1 MDTYSR
7 ECGEPNLA
15 YFSRKQK
22 FSTADISHIFC
33 RSVTKFGSVR
43 SIGVWQVLRD
53 SGELWSTFIGTQIF
67 DSGYLA
73 HFLPQRGGW
82 PIDTYFPNF
91 VNFGLGVPRYHAA
104 TFISPSLVLVMFA
117 FVVLS
122 LLQYY
127 AKRLVGKNIIRWIAV
142 HIILPFIKPLN

>member
-1 MDTYSR
+1 
-7 ECGEPNLA
+7 
-15 YFSRKQK
+15 
-22 FSTADISHIFC
+22 
-33 RSVTKFGSVR
+33 VTKFGSVR

-127 AKRLVGKNIIRWIAV
+127 AKRLVGKNISEMNYFVLSGSVLFLSRPRSEGWPHHGRTFSIY
-142 HIILPFIKPLN
+142 LYPLSF